1 MSAGRKKVSL
11 MLFKEPYH
19 LQFFRVFKF
28 LFGSMRI
35 GSEAKGRISVFTVTI
50 VFDQVDTVTIS
61 FDSQMRRD
69 LAAFRL
75 LHKSTNTGG
84 NRKMAGEINQ
94 TSDLQPKA
102 RESHGIYMTWYIR
115 LAI

>member
-1 MSAGRKKVSL
+1 MSVS
-11 MLFKEPYH
+11 
-19 LQFFRVFKF
+19 
-28 LFGSMRI
+28 
-35 GSEAKGRISVFTVTI
+35 TVTI

-61 FDSQMRRD
+61 FDSQIRRD
-69 LAAFRL
+69 LTASRL

-84 NRKMAGEINQ
+84 NRKMAGEINE